1 MLENML
7 ENISLCELIDLA
19 LKEDIGPGDVTTN
32 SLIPPGRKAAGLF
45 VAKEEGVVAGLPV
58 AEAVF
63 RRLDPA
69 VNFSFQVR
77 EGEQVTDAQILARV
91 EGNARALLTG
101 ERVALNFL
109 QRLSGIATHVHRL
122 VRLLA
127 GSKAKIVDTRKTTP
141 GLRLLEKYA
150 VRVGGGNNHRFG
162 LYDAVLIKD
171 NHLKITGSIKRAIQQ
186 ARSRIPPTMKIE
198 VEVENLAGVE
208 EAIAAGADII
218 MLDNMD
224 LLAMREAVNFVAG
237 RALLEASG
245 GITEK
250 NILAVAQT
258 GVDFISV
265 GALTH
270 SVRALDLSLEII
282 SASK

>member
-1 MLENML
+1 M
-7 ENISLCELIDLA
+7 ENICLRELIDLA

-32 SLIPPGRKAAGLF
+32 SIIPPDRSVAGLL

-69 VNFSFQVR
+69 VNLSFQVR
-77 EGEQVTDAQILARV
+77 EGEQVTNARVLARV

-122 VRLLA
+122 VRLLE
-127 GSKAKIVDTRKTTP
+127 GCKAKIVDTRKTTP

-171 NHLKITGSIKRAIQQ
+171 NHLKVTGSIKRAIQQ
-186 ARSRIPPTMKIE
+186 ARSRIPLTMKIE

-208 EAIAAGADII
+208 EALAAGADII

-224 LLAMREAVNFVAG
+224 LPTMREAVNFVAG

-270 SVRALDLSLEII
+270 SARALDLSLEVTSL
-282 SASK
+282 SA

>member
-7 ENISLCELIDLA
+7 ENISLRELIDLA
-19 LKEDIGPGDVTTN
+19 LKEDIGPGDATTN
-32 SLIPPGRKAAGLF
+32 SLIPPGCSAAGLL

-69 VNFSFQVR
+69 VNFSFQVQ
-77 EGEQVTDAQILARV
+77 EGEQVTNAQVLARV

-171 NHLKITGSIKRAIQQ
+171 NHLKITGGIKRAIQQ
-186 ARSRIPPTMKIE
+186 VRSRIPPTMKIE

>member
-7 ENISLCELIDLA
+7 ENISLRELIDLA

-32 SLIPPGRKAAGLF
+32 SLIPPGCSAAGLI

-69 VNFSFQVR
+69 VNLSFQVR
-77 EGEQVTDAQILARV
+77 EGEQVTNAQILARV

-109 QRLSGIATHVHRL
+109 QRLSGIATYVHRL
-122 VRLLA
+122 VRLLE
-127 GSKAKIVDTRKTTP
+127 GSKAKIVDTRKTIP

-186 ARSRIPPTMKIE
+186 ARFRIPLTMKIE
-198 VEVENLAGVE
+198 VEVENLAGVA
-208 EAIAAGADII
+208 EALAAGADII

-224 LLAMREAVNFVAG
+224 LPTMREAVDFVAG

-270 SVRALDLSLEII
+270 SARVLDISLEVT
-282 SASK
+282 SLPA

>member
-1 MLENML
+1 ML
-7 ENISLCELIDLA
+7 ENINLRELIDLA

-32 SLIPPGRKAAGLF
+32 SIIPPGRSAAGLI

-69 VNFSFQVR
+69 VNLSFQVR
-77 EGEQVTDAQILARV
+77 EGEQVTNAQILARV

-109 QRLSGIATHVHRL
+109 QRLSGIATYVHRL
-122 VRLLA
+122 VRLLE

-186 ARSRIPPTMKIE
+186 ARSRIPLTMKIE
-198 VEVENLAGVE
+198 VEVENLAGVA
-208 EAIAAGADII
+208 EALAAGADII

-224 LLAMREAVNFVAG
+224 LPAMREAVNFVAG

-270 SVRALDLSLEII
+270 SARALDLSLEIR
-282 SASK
+282 

>member
-7 ENISLCELIDLA
+7 ENISLRELIDLA
-19 LKEDIGPGDVTTN
+19 LKEDIGPGDATTN
-32 SLIPPGRKAAGLF
+32 SLIPPGCSAAGLL

-69 VNFSFQVR
+69 VNFSFQVQ
-77 EGEQVTDAQILARV
+77 EGEQVTNAQVLARV